1 MSVHGFLKVGS
12 LLSPKIQIL
21 SKLMEPRK
29 TTAQIPAAPPVYTN
43 AQQKNFSNRKFIENL
58 EFF

>member
-1 MSVHGFLKVGS
+1 MRVHGFLKVGS
-12 LLSPKIQIL
+12 LLSIKIQIL
-21 SKLMEPRK
+21 SKSVEPRK
-29 TTAQIPAAPPVYTN
+29 TTARIPAEPLVYTN